1 MFQKRMD
8 AIEHNDN
15 KHLVWIPL
23 GMLILMT
30 LVVPI
35 ITGALGEIIPN
46 ANPEAM
52 VSIHGTILMV
62 LNVVISLA
70 LISKLGKMKMNDLGF
85 ESAKAFSKV
94 LIGMISGCIAISVVA
109 FIIKTIGG
117 VTMSYTFKPE
127 NIITILVG
135 LVLFAFQGTYEE
147 IVYRGYLLP
156 HFAKKWGIII
166 AILVSS
172 VLFTLLHAMN
182 PGMTI
187 MPVVN
192 LMIASVVFSLV
203 YYNWGSL
210 WIAGFAHAIWNY
222 SQGLIYGSLISG
234 ISVEGS
240 VMTSLP
246 IDGKVI
252 LSGGNF
258 GFEGSIVTSLVGI
271 ILIVVLSIIAKKK
284 TQEMA

>member
-1 MFQKRMD
+1 MFQKKMD

-15 KHLVWIPL
+15 KHLVFIPL
-23 GMLILMT
+23 GMLILMV

-35 ITGALGEIIPN
+35 ITGAIGELIPN
-46 ANPEAM
+46 ANPKAM
-52 VSIHGTILMV
+52 VSVHGTILMV
-62 LNVVISLA
+62 LNVIISLA
-70 LISKLGKMKMNDLGF
+70 FISKLGKVKMNDLGF
-85 ESAKAFSKV
+85 ESTKAFSKV
-94 LIGMISGCIAISVVA
+94 LIGMISGFIAISVVS

-117 VTMSYTFKPE
+117 VTMTYTFKPE
-127 NIITILVG
+127 NISTILIG
-135 LVLFAFQGTYEE
+135 LVLFSFQGTYEE

-156 HFAKKWGIII
+156 HFAKKWGLLI

-172 VLFTLLHAMN
+172 ILFTLIHAMN
-182 PGMTI
+182 PGMTV
-187 MPVVN
+187 MPVMN

-246 IDGKVI
+246 VEGKVI

-258 GFEGSIVTSLVGI
+258 GFEGSIVTSLIGI

-284 TQEMA
+284 TQETV